1 MVEQRFGHTM
11 SYIDTI
17 SHVNEDFIARWHARQ
32 LRVLLLIGL
41 SVIAVAKTCGGILP
55 LSIPEGLCLYLL
67 FSGGYFALTARHRLE
82 HRYQRICTFAC
93 FPGAFVTSVLP
104 VYLALIFAVK
114 LIMPD

>member
-1 MVEQRFGHTM
+1 M
-11 SYIDTI
+11 SYIDSI

-32 LRVLLLIGL
+32 LRVFLLIGL
-41 SVIAVAKTCGGILP
+41 SVIAVARTGDGILP

-67 FSGGYFALTARHRLE
+67 LSSGYFALTARYRLG
-82 HRYQRICTFAC
+82 RLYQKVCAFVC

-104 VYLALIFAVK
+104 IYLALIFAVK

>member
-1 MVEQRFGHTM
+1 MVEQRWGRTM

-32 LRVLLLIGL
+32 LRVFLLIGL
-41 SVIAVAKTCGGILP
+41 GVIAAARMGSGILP

-67 FSGGYFALTARHRLE
+67 FSSGYFALTARHRLE
-82 HRYQRICTFAC
+82 HLYQRICTFAC

-104 VYLALIFAVK
+104 VYLVLIFAVK

>member
-1 MVEQRFGHTM
+1 M

-17 SHVNEDFIARWHARQ
+17 SYVNEDFIARWHARQ
-32 LRVLLLIGL
+32 LRVFLLIGL
-41 SVIAVAKTCGGILP
+41 GVIAVARMGDGILP
-55 LSIPEGLCLYLL
+55 LSIPGGLYLYLL
-67 FSGGYFALTARHRLE
+67 LSSGYFALTARHRLE
-82 HRYQRICTFAC
+82 RLYQKICIFVC